1 MLTVGRRVSVLGL
14 VVGLMAAVY
23 LAQGSGARPTLIQEA
38 GTPDAAATPEAAA
51 LVARGAEIYNSTC
64 VACHQA
70 EGAGVEGY
78 YPALAGNPFV
88 TLEDPTEPIRTVLQG
103 RGGMPQFRTIYSDE
117 EIAGVL
123 TYVRQSWG
131 NDAGPVSPEQ
141 VAAVRVEVVTVQTPE
156 AGTPVA
162 PEAGTPVAAEEPT
175 PAADGTPAD
184 PSG

>member
-1 MLTVGRRVSVLGL
+1 MLTVGRRVSILGI

-23 LAQGSGARPTLIQEA
+23 LSQGSGARPALVQEA
-38 GTPDAAATPEAAA
+38 GTPDAA
-51 LVARGAEIYNSTC
+51 LVALGEELYNNTC
-64 VACHQA
+64 IACHQPA
-70 EGAGVEGY
+70 GEGVEGY

-88 TLEDPTEPIRTVLQG
+88 TLEDPNPVIQTVLAG
-103 RGGMPQFRTIYSDE
+103 RGGMPAFRNIYSDE
-117 EIAGVL
+117 EVAAVVS
-123 TYVRQSWG
+123 YVRQAWE

-156 AGTPVA
+156 PGTPVA

-175 PAADGTPAD
+175 PAADGTPTD